1 MAFSASLPSHMW
13 ISRSEACLSHI
24 PAQFSP
30 SNYWDNSLSFMP
42 YHKTEYWYDLLKYHI
57 VTVMCEEE
65 FYEGGSV
72 VSEGG

>member
-1 MAFSASLPSHMW
+1 
-13 ISRSEACLSHI
+13 
-24 PAQFSP
+24 
-30 SNYWDNSLSFMP
+30 MP
-42 YHKTEYWYDLLKYHI
+42 YHTTEYWYDLLKYHI